1 MKEYSLDSILA
12 RNDYKHMTS
21 VLKEKVEYVA
31 KRIFDKMLELD
42 VDEPITIHDITLS
55 LEETYTTSVGCY
67 DYLAIVG
74 EDDGIWHSLFDIN
87 HTYYYGGDFGAK
99 VVGANN
105 KEALAFLNAAKD
117 LIVELDNLETLKVD
131 EIKNAL
137 EKTKDI

>member
-31 KRIFDKMLELD
+31 KRIFDKMVELD
-42 VDEPITIHDITLS
+42 VDEPITIHDIMLS
-55 LEETYTTSVGCY
+55 VEEVYTTSVGCY
-67 DYLAIVG
+67 DYLAIAV
-74 EDDGIWHSLFDIN
+74 EDYRIRHSLFDIN

-117 LIVELDNLETLKVD
+117 LIIELDNLETLKVD
-131 EIKNAL
+131 DIKKAL
-137 EKTKDI
+137 DKTKDI